1 MEELTESSPRTESD
15 AQSPPENG
23 EGTTDQDL
31 QAVLSN
37 VSFNFFQANQCL
49 PMRLNDDE
57 ELVVGV
63 PEDEFD
69 PQILDNLSTQIG
81 RPVEPIFMDE
91 DELSSA
97 LNELEHELLAGQET
111 ELQDLTEETLSSFRD
126 QVSDDRQRL
135 DSSEEAPIASRIN
148 SIIADGVLNEASDI
162 HFEPR
167 EDSIRVRFRQDGV
180 LHNYT
185 ELPKDILPGIISRIK
200 VMADLDIAE
209 QLNPQDG
216 RINLD
221 IGNREIDVRVSL
233 VPTVHGERAVLRL
246 LDKETLKSSFSQ
258 LGLRENQIPEMEQMM
273 NNKDGIVL
281 VTGPTGSGKTTTLYC
296 MLQQLARTEN
306 NIITLEDPVEYRLEG
321 INQIE
326 IKPEQGITFASGLR
340 SVLRQD
346 PDIILVGEIRDR
358 ESAKLAVHAS
368 LTGHLVFATLHT
380 RSSVGALSR
389 LIDLGLDPYLIG
401 AGLTGVIAQRL
412 VRTLCDNCKQKS
424 ENGEYVPDGCEAC
437 RDTGYDG
444 RSALFEILPID
455 ETIRNL
461 LDNEEGEEAINRH
474 LEDSDFRSLE
484 DEGHLRV
491 EHGETSREEV
501 NRVLNI

>member
-1 MEELTESSPRTESD
+1 MEELTESEEQSTASNGSGSD
-15 AQSPPENG
+15 NEELQS
-23 EGTTDQDL
+23 
-31 QAVLSN
+31 VLSN
-37 VSFNFFQANQCL
+37 VSFNFFQANNCL
-49 PMRLNDDE
+49 PLRLNDND

-69 PQILDNLSTQIG
+69 PQVLDNLSTQIG
-81 RPVEPIFMDE
+81 RSAEPIFMEVDE
-91 DELSSA
+91 INSA
-97 LNELEHELLAGQET
+97 LNELEHELLAGRDT

-167 EDSIRVRFRQDGV
+167 KDKIRVRFRQDGV

-246 LDKETLKSSFSQ
+246 LDKETLKSSFSE
-258 LGLRENQIPEMEQMM
+258 LGLRSEQIPQMEDLMA
-273 NNKDGIVL
+273 NKDGIVL

-389 LIDLGLDPYLIG
+389 LTDLGLDPYLIG
-401 AGLTGVIAQRL
+401 AGLTGIIAQRL
-412 VRTLCDNCKQKS
+412 VRTLCNNCKKEV
-424 ENGEYVPDGCEAC
+424 ENGEYEPAGCEDC
-437 RDTGYDG
+437 RNTGYDG
-444 RSALFEILPID
+444 RAALFEILPID
-455 ETIRNL
+455 ETIRNQ
-461 LDNEEGEEAINRH
+461 LDDEEGEE
-474 LEDSDFRSLE
+474 FVP
-484 DEGHLRV
+484 EGV
-491 EHGETSREEV
+491 EAARG
-501 NRVLNI
+501 